1 MGSAKQDNLGQQLS
15 AEHRTSSW
23 DHKPQAIV
31 YDPSL
36 DKLETIK
43 REKLNSEWDT
53 LATGK
58 LLTL

>member
-1 MGSAKQDNLGQQLS
+1 MASANQENPGQQLS

-36 DKLETIK
+36 DKLETVK
-43 REKLNSEWDT
+43 CENLNSEWGT
-53 LATGK
+53 LATGQ